1 MNTSR
6 NSFRLAV
13 AVVLVALSACGGD
26 AKPPAP
32 GSDEALMASGLNKLY
47 QANDPIGAESDFRAV
62 IKNTPAHYGAH
73 FQLARSLDRGGR
85 PTEARPVWVSIQKMA
100 QAISDTATLTTVNQR
115 LAAPDT
121 ASQDGMMALGLNLMF
136 AKADYAAAATQFRAV
151 LRRNPTHYGANY
163 QLGMALV
170 RGGRKDEARPVWMK
184 VLGMATQ
191 IKDEQ
196 TAQTAR
202 EYLK

>member
-1 MNTSR
+1 MTSKT
-6 NSFRLAV
+6 LLLVGAL
-13 AVVLVALSACGGD
+13 VVVACGGSAD
-26 AKPPAP
+26 NKTPAP

-47 QANDPIGAESDFRAV
+47 QGNDPLGAEPDFRAV
-62 IKNTPAHYGAH
+62 IKNTPTHYGAH
-73 FQLARSLDRGGR
+73 FQLAKALDLGGK
-85 PTEARPVWVSIQKMA
+85 PGEARPVWVEMQKLA
-100 QAISDTATLTTVNQR
+100 QAINDTATLNVVYKR

-121 ASQDGMMALGLNLMF
+121 ASQDAMMKLGLHLVF

-163 QLGMALV
+163 QLAMALE
-170 RGGRKDEARPVWMK
+170 RAGRKDEARPQWVK

-191 IKDEQ
+191 IRDEK

-202 EYLK
+202 EYLR